1 MTTGQQDAAPADPR
15 TVLTAVLDAVWND
28 LEIAPSAEQIIAAL
42 AGASLAIVPVEVP
55 PLAELVTDED
65 LDAAREAADLFVVGW
80 ASFGG
85 SSALRAALEAYG
97 ARLLARHGRTTAA
110 ERTTDCGTLAP
121 HPTHTWRS
129 TARRGDLSGRPNE
142 SRRGRQHR

>member
-65 LDAAREAADLFVVGW
+65 LDAAGAARAAYFTAHADCTAVDIE
-80 ASFGG
+80 
-85 SSALRAALEAYG
+85 RAALEAYG
-97 ARLLARHGRTTAA
+97 ARLLARHGRTQ
-110 ERTTDCGTLAP
+110 P
-121 HPTHTWRS
+121 
-129 TARRGDLSGRPNE
+129 
-142 SRRGRQHR
+142 